1 VPPPRAS
8 EGEFEGASAEE
19 ALARAYAALGADA
32 AVRCWKVRRG
42 GILGFFVRE
51 TYVAALHDPT
61 GVSRGRGRGR
71 DGGGDLDRPTPGARA
86 RAPRRA
92 LPADR
97 LAELVA
103 ATDDRVTIDHVV
115 DDPVILGDATFGD
128 ATFGEVALG
137 APALVDH
144 AFREVL
150 AQAQAAL
157 DAGGSAGY
165 DAPAASREHPGGPSD
180 DARPPRD
187 DVCADLVGALGARVG
202 ALGVPAAYQPDDP
215 ASLDAL
221 VRSLARLPSAAPLPR
236 AGGSVVVV
244 VGSRRDALAT
254 AQQVASALAI
264 AASDLLVAEQSVTQ
278 WRRIARRRATP
289 RLTVLAV
296 EAPLSTRDLAA
307 TAAWLDRLAP
317 DYVLGAVGAAAKRVD
332 VARWAARLGRLDAL
346 ALVRLRATA
355 SVAELMGVAPILWLE
370 GAPATT
376 LRWLHVLLARLVE
389 EAP

>member
-1 VPPPRAS
+1 MRSVPPPRAF

-19 ALARAYAALGADA
+19 ALARAYAALGAHA
-32 AVRCWKVRRG
+32 PVRCWKVRRG

-71 DGGGDLDRPTPGARA
+71 DGGGDLDRPASDDRS

-92 LPADR
+92 SPADR

-115 DDPVILGDATFGD
+115 DDPALPGD
-128 ATFGEVALG
+128 ATFGEVTLG

-165 DAPAASREHPGGPSD
+165 DTPAASREHPSGPSR
-180 DARPPRD
+180 DARPPSE
-187 DVCADLVGALGARVG
+187 DVRADLVDALGARVG
-202 ALGVPAAYQPDDP
+202 ALGVPAAYQPDEP
-215 ASLDAL
+215 ATLDAL
-221 VRSLARLPSAAPLPR
+221 TRSLAGLPCAAPLPR

-264 AASDLLVAEQSVTQ
+264 APSDLLVAEQSVTQ

-289 RLTVLAV
+289 RLTVLAL
-296 EAPLSTRDLAA
+296 EAPLFTRDLAA

-332 VARWAARLGRLDAL
+332 VARWAERLGHLDAL
-346 ALVRLRATA
+346 ALVRLRTTA

-389 EAP
+389 EEP